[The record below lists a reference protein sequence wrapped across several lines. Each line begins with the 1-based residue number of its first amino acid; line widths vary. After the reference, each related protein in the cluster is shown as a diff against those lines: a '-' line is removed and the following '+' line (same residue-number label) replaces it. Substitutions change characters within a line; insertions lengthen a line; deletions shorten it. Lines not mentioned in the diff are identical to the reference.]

1 MQQLDNTVKIFL
13 ELLPKTSWNPH
24 AYWVC
29 GVSWANS
36 VVKPIQIMNM
46 KLFAKPLG
54 ALFLALVSQASLA
67 QALESQAAAHW
78 AMGAVYAEE
87 SVGQGLPVLALDRSD
102 WPSYRSGESIDSNA
116 WRSIRAELNATHS
129 TGWRMAALVRTEAWI
144 GANADGVTAAALE
157 ATRTDPEVAR
167 SYTPE
172 IQALGWLG
180 AGIMLGTPWLKVD
193 QAGRWQWQVGGEL
206 LQLRQLRTAELSGTV
221 SYQGGGAYEFDL
233 RSQRANTKISG
244 PYLAKS
250 GASGVGATLSLALQG
265 QPAPGWHV
273 QLRADD
279 LASRLYWA
287 DLATD
292 TNALNSQVTSRTP
305 DGYLEYGPLLKGK
318 KELLQTTR
326 QIGVNWQARLAWAA
340 FESLGH
346 QGAATLRASRKAG
359 INQVWV
365 GWDSGNAGGAKPQW
379 RLEVAPLMSAAKAEL
394 FWGGWQMAVAS
405 DGKGLS
411 TQYRQLSL
419 GWQYDF

>member
-1 MQQLDNTVKIFL
+1 LQQLDNTVKIFL

-78 AMGAVYAEE
+78 AMGA
-87 SVGQGLPVLALDRSD
+87 
-102 WPSYRSGESIDSNA
+102 
-116 WRSIRAELNATHS
+116 
-129 TGWRMAALVRTEAWI
+129 GWRMAALVRTEAWI